1 MMKRLLAIFLLLV
14 PTLGEAQTQM
24 LDAYMKKQGLVD
36 VTVVDTTLRVHL
48 YYATT
53 DNFMKHAVCKGLTRA
68 WLHPKAAAMLHK
80 ASRLLH
86 TEHPHWHLLI
96 YDAARPMSV
105 QKTMWALV
113 RGTGNTNYVSNP
125 AHGGGLH
132 NYGMAVD
139 LTLMNDHGQPVPMGT
154 PFDFFGP
161 KAHINN
167 EAFLL
172 SSKQITKEE
181 YNNRQLLRRIMKQA
195 GFRTIVYEWWHF
207 NACSRGEARAKYALI
222 P

>member
-68 WLHPKAAAMLHK
+68 WLHPKAAAMLLK
-80 ASRLLH
+80 ASRLLQ

-105 QKTMWALV
+105 QKTMW
-113 RGTGNTNYVSNP
+113 
-125 AHGGGLH
+125 
-132 NYGMAVD
+132 
-139 LTLMNDHGQPVPMGT
+139 
-154 PFDFFGP
+154 
-161 KAHINN
+161 
-167 EAFLL
+167 
-172 SSKQITKEE
+172 
-181 YNNRQLLRRIMKQA
+181 
-195 GFRTIVYEWWHF
+195 
-207 NACSRGEARAKYALI
+207 
-222 P
+222 